1 MFVEANTWRQQ
12 IHSMKAAFSFCNV
25 KQDQWEKPIIRDL
38 LLQYENISQYRKLIY
53 CIVKS
58 SSPKVDEP
66 KGKKYHFDLK
76 HFLMSV
82 IPNVVEEFSLSSPFY
97 YVSVKSMQIQVR
109 SSHAKQNHTYI

>member
-38 LLQYENISQYRKLIY
+38 LLQYENIS
-53 CIVKS
+53 
-58 SSPKVDEP
+58 
-66 KGKKYHFDLK
+66 